1 MKTYRQL
8 RESSAKVAVI
18 TFGRFN
24 PPTIGHEKM
33 IQAILKK
40 AKRYGGDPYV
50 FASGSQDAKKN
61 PLPYDE
67 KMMLMRKMFPTRGY
81 NIFKYAQA
89 KVPTVMHAASK
100 LFEDG
105 YEDLVMVVGSDR
117 VGQFK
122 KLLPQY
128 NGVENK
134 PHGFYNFNNIKI
146 ESAGERDPDAD
157 GAEGMSASK
166 MREFAVAGDLQKFK
180 LGLPNTLSDNDKRDA
195 YSKVRKHMRVKV
207 VENIIEKRK
216 VDIVETKEDKI
227 TSFDDFL
234 NYIET
239 LPYNRKEAL
248 YVEKINTHVRE
259 LLNETEY
266 DNARNHVFKI
276 KDYVNVIDEGSGM
289 FNFEY
294 CDMSLFD
301 NYLDNYERPEFVLK
315 PLNERLKQTVT
326 EGEFE
331 TMLGVAAAGVASKLI
346 YDKIA
351 GYIRTKVS
359 VKAKLEAL
367 DNKIDSLKD
376 RAKDIDDPKRRAPLA
391 AQIARL
397 EDEKSKIRLKLT
409 SLNKEIEAA
418 REKDDEGGEKQSA
431 EREKER
437 GDAVTARMKDMLGDL
452 NIRKDRIS
460 NEIKKMK
467 NIDDRTAEQEKT
479 LQDLISKRGSIFQK
493 AKQYIQKIKD
503 KKDQEDQSNQEN

>member
-1 MKTYRQL
+1 
-8 RESSAKVAVI
+8 
-18 TFGRFN
+18 
-24 PPTIGHEKM
+24 
-33 IQAILKK
+33 
-40 AKRYGGDPYV
+40 
-50 FASGSQDAKKN
+50 
-61 PLPYDE
+61 
-67 KMMLMRKMFPTRGY
+67 
-81 NIFKYAQA
+81 
-89 KVPTVMHAASK
+89 
-100 LFEDG
+100 
-105 YEDLVMVVGSDR
+105 
-117 VGQFK
+117 
-122 KLLPQY
+122 
-128 NGVENK
+128 
-134 PHGFYNFNNIKI
+134 
-146 ESAGERDPDAD
+146 
-157 GAEGMSASK
+157 

-227 TSFDDFL
+227 TSFNDFL

-266 DNARNHVFKI
+266 DNARNHIFKI

-289 FNFEY
+289 FDFEY

-331 TMLGVAAAGVASKLI
+331 TMLGVAAAGIASKLI

-493 AKQYIQKIKD
+493 AKQYILKIKD
-503 KKDQEDQSNQEN
+503 KIDQEDQYKQEN